1 MTDAVPN
8 YIVELK
14 ENLTESMANAIPGL
28 IKQVVKEEHEQTLKA
43 IEMFHLAGVMLGGAC
58 DRGYC
63 ECPKII
69 DHLKEWWGIK

>member
-1 MTDAVPN
+1 MTEAVPK
-8 YIVELK
+8 YIVEL
-14 ENLTESMANAIPGL
+14 EEHLTESMSKSIPAL

-43 IEMFHLAGVMLGGAC
+43 IEVFHMAGVMVGGAC

>member
-1 MTDAVPN
+1 MTEELPK
-8 YIVELK
+8 YIVEL
-14 ENLTESMANAIPGL
+14 EEHLTESMSKSIPFL
-28 IKQVVKEEHEQTLKA
+28 IKQVIKEEHEQTLKA
-43 IEMFHLAGVMLGGAC
+43 IEVFHMAGMMVGGAC

>member
-1 MTDAVPN
+1 MTDAMPK
-8 YIVELK
+8 YIIELK

-28 IKQVVKEEHEQTLKA
+28 IKQVVKEEHDQTLKA
-43 IEMFHLAGVMLGGAC
+43 IEVFHTAGEMLGNAC

-69 DHLKEWWGIK
+69 NHLKEWWGIK

>member
-8 YIVELK
+8 YIIEL
-14 ENLTESMANAIPGL
+14 EEHLTESMSKSIPSL
-28 IKQVVKEEHEQTLKA
+28 IKQVIKEEHEQTLKA
-43 IEMFHLAGVMLGGAC
+43 IEVFHTAGEMLGTAC

-69 DHLKEWWGIK
+69 NHLKEWWGIQ